1 MLTLGLNLAGFC
13 VKLIQNLSKGLTL
26 MLKSMTGYASAE
38 TIVEVP
44 ASWSASWELRGVNA
58 KGLDIRTRVPDW
70 VPGLEAVTRKLLSA
84 DIGRGSVSLSLRL
97 RRTDSGPATI
107 NAAALDAILAQIAMI
122 EAAAEAKDIDL
133 APTTAL
139 DLLQSRS
146 ITVTEDLAPEA
157 AAALSSHLI
166 KDIPS
171 LLKSFLGARS
181 AEGAALTQVIDRQLS
196 EIEGLVAA
204 STLAAKAREP
214 NVKAALAENMKRIM
228 HSVDADPGRIAQELA
243 LLAVKADITEELDR
257 LQAHCLAARYLL
269 QQTGPVGRKF
279 DFLCQEFN
287 REANT
292 LCSKSGDAD
301 LTRIGLALKT
311 VIDQLREQIQN
322 VE

>member
-1 MLTLGLNLAGFC
+1 MLTLGLILAGFC
-13 VKLIQNLSKGLTL
+13 EKLIQNLSKGLTL

-38 TIVEVP
+38 TLVEGP
-44 ASWSASWELRGVNA
+44 ASWSASWELRSVNA

-70 VPGLEAVTRKLLSA
+70 VPGLEAAARKLLSA
-84 DIGRGSVSLSLRL
+84 EIGRGSVSLSLRL
-97 RRTDSGPATI
+97 TRTDSGPATI
-107 NAAALDAILAQIAMI
+107 NAVALDAMLAQIAMV
-122 EAAAEAKDIDL
+122 EAAAKAKDIDL
-133 APTTAL
+133 AATTAL

-146 ITVTEDLAPEA
+146 ITLAEDLAPEA
-157 AAALSSHLI
+157 AFALSNQLI

-171 LLKSFLGARS
+171 LLKALLDARR
-181 AEGAALTQVIDRQLS
+181 AEGAALMDVIQRQLS
-196 EIEGLVAA
+196 EIESYVSA

-214 NVKAALAENMKRIM
+214 RVKAALAENMKRVID
-228 HSVDADPGRIAQELA
+228 SVDADPSRVAQELA

-257 LQAHCLAARYLL
+257 LQAHCLAGRDLL